1 MNYLRLGK
9 QIYVVIDRLTSLKA
23 ATWKTASHKEENNI
37 KMDLTEVGKD
47 R

>member
-1 MNYLRLGK
+1 
-9 QIYVVIDRLTSLKA
+9 LKA

-47 R
+47 RWFP